1 MLSGLQY
8 IYHNGRRLR
17 AIMDDEYGSSYITL
31 EDDDGNE
38 IELEH
43 LDTIEFENQEYMV
56 FLPADM
62 DEDNPD
68 FGLIIL
74 KTVEENGEEI
84 LADVEDPNELNR
96 VYEYYMENI
105 FDNGEEIP
113 ED

>member
-1 MLSGLQY
+1 
-8 IYHNGRRLR
+8 
-17 AIMDDEYGSSYITL
+17 MDDEYGSSYITL

>member
-1 MLSGLQY
+1 
-8 IYHNGRRLR
+8 
-17 AIMDDEYGSSYITL
+17 MDDEYGSSYITL

-84 LADVEDPNELNR
+84 LADVEDPKELNR
-96 VYEYYMENI
+96 VYQYYMENI

-113 ED
+113 EE

>member
-1 MLSGLQY
+1 
-8 IYHNGRRLR
+8 
-17 AIMDDEYGSSYITL
+17 MDDEYGSSYITL

-84 LADVEDPNELNR
+84 LADVEDPKELNR

-113 ED
+113 EE